1 MPVPLR
7 PLSFIRYDM
16 TEGGSAAA
24 LFADSTEVAGI
35 YVLEFE
41 DEMRYVGQ
49 TREIVARFAT
59 HRRHH
64 RDIVA
69 LRFAPCAVADLDEH
83 ERQEIRR
90 QEARHGLRNLN
101 LTGRPAGEGDLEV
114 IVEDGESVL
123 LPWDRERRLRLA
135 QEGENTQHRRFWDL
149 AGRPDYDA
157 MADALAMYI
166 DECIPDPFGT
176 QRVLWTMVALPST
189 SRRSHRRRLFTL
201 SCGGRETLYAH
212 ELREGKSRRLEI
224 CLNVDGER
232 VRESQPTSSGHA
244 FADSVLLRLEEVAY
258 GDEIIHRKAMHTW
271 SQLEWVMSRSQ
282 MLEGAYRLN
291 TMLMRRRASP
301 YRRHHNQPFADDL
314 LRRAE
319 LRSRSNTAAG
329 DSGSPLKPIAR

>member
-1 MPVPLR
+1 MPIPLH
-7 PLSFIRYDM
+7 PLTFTRYDM

-24 LFADSTEVAGI
+24 LFADSSEVSGI

-49 TREIVARFAT
+49 TREIVARYAT

-64 RDIVA
+64 GDIVA
-69 LRFAPCAVADLDEH
+69 LSFAPCAVADLDEH

-90 QEARHGLRNLN
+90 QEARHGLRNLS

-114 IVEDGESVL
+114 FVENGESVL
-123 LPWDRERRLRLA
+123 LPWDRERRLRLSE
-135 QEGENTQHRRFWDL
+135 EGEHTQQRRFWDL
-149 AGRPDYDA
+149 ARRPDYDA

-176 QRVLWTMVALPST
+176 QRVLWTIAALPTT

-201 SCGGRETLYAH
+201 SCGGRETLFAH
-212 ELREGKSRRLEI
+212 EVRDGKSSRLEI

-232 VRESQPTSSGHA
+232 VRESQSTSAGHA
-244 FADSVLLRLEEVAY
+244 FAASVLLRLEEVAY
-258 GDEIIHRKAMHTW
+258 GDEIVHRKAMHSW
-271 SQLEWVMSRSQ
+271 SQLEWVISRSQ
-282 MLEGAYRLN
+282 IVEGAYRLN
-291 TMLMRRRASP
+291 TMLMRRRAPP

-319 LRSRSNTAAG
+319 LRSRSTSPTG
-329 DSGSPLKPIAR
+329 CSGSLLTPGAR